1 MKKNFVL
8 IGLLALLM
16 LFGVYMFFSDQ
27 KSTSQRSAKASD
39 TNTETD
45 TDKTFINDM
54 IEHHM
59 GAISMA
65 KEAQEKS
72 ERDEIQQLSNNIIT
86 AQEKEITMLY
96 DWKKN
101 WYNDTDK
108 IEIQGGHGA
117 SMMQDLGNADDEFDL
132 RFINVMIDHHQG
144 AIDMANIILKTTQHE
159 EIKTLAQNIIADQA
173 KEISLMKDWRKT
185 WYSQ

>member
-8 IGLLALLM
+8 MGLLALLM
-16 LFGVYMFFSDQ
+16 LFGVFMFFSSQ
-27 KSTSQRSAKASD
+27 RSTSQNSAKFSD
-39 TNTETD
+39 TKTETD
-45 TDKTFINDM
+45 KSFINDM

-72 ERDEIQQLSNNIIT
+72 QRDEIKQLSNNIIA

-108 IEIQGGHGA
+108 VEIQGGHGA
-117 SMMQDLGNADDEFDL
+117 SMMQDLGNADEEFDL
-132 RFINVMIDHHQG
+132 RFINAMVDHHQG
-144 AIDMANIILKTTQHE
+144 AIDMANNILKTTQRA
-159 EIKTLAQNIIADQA
+159 EIKTLAQNIIADQS
-173 KEISLMKDWRKT
+173 KEISQMNEWKKS
-185 WYSQ
+185 WYRQ